1 MKSVQLDKLRNT
13 VEEAR
18 QKAKLEAEKVKN
30 LILEKRQREAQE
42 IRAQRVLN
50 AEKII
55 TAKVQ
60 HVDSQR
66 AKSLKVKEAEERSG
80 NKIKQ
85 YHQIKAELTR
95 QERAKEI
102 FAEEEKIN
110 QKEKEVQKLGLQE
123 DAMLQVLAKAEENED
138 RAQTEYH
145 DISKL
150 PVNELVTKYGFYL
163 KPGQSGPA
171 SPNKSITDADNTL
184 HAKSLS
190 YSHIQMHSAKSSKF
204 FSATLKPREG
214 IKRSLFN

>member
-1 MKSVQLDKLRNT
+1 MKAVQLDKLRNT

-18 QKAKLEAEKVKN
+18 HKAKLDVEKVKN
-30 LILEKRQREAQE
+30 LVLEKRIREAQE
-42 IRAQRVLN
+42 IRAQRILN
-50 AEKII
+50 SEKII

-60 HVDSQR
+60 HVDGQR
-66 AKSLKVKEAEERSG
+66 AKSLKVKEAEERSV
-80 NKIKQ
+80 NKIQQ
-85 YHQIKAELTR
+85 YHQIKSELMR

-123 DAMLQVLAKAEENED
+123 DVMLQVLVKAEENED
-138 RAQTEYH
+138 RAQTEYN

-163 KPGQSGPA
+163 KPGQSGPT
-171 SPNKSITDADNTL
+171 SPNKSVTDVDKSL
-184 HAKSLS
+184 HAKSVS
-190 YSHIQMHSAKSSKF
+190 YSHIHSAKSSKF

-214 IKRSLFN
+214 IKRSIFN